1 MQREAR
7 FFGGLLSFLYLCAP
21 KNADIKKD
29 NENTI
34 YEFGKRKQWE
44 LLLSRY

>member
-7 FFGGLLSFLYLCAP
+7 FFGGLLSFLYLCTP
-21 KNADIKKD
+21 KNADKKD

-34 YEFGKRKQWE
+34 YELGKREQWK
-44 LLLSRY
+44 LLLPCY